1 MACFSLGCFLGKLN
15 YLAFQ
20 HFNQHLRMR
29 GIICRTNSSSVNL
42 NLHCLNFHLGQFAL
56 ALGRLQ
62 DELLNWKCCSCYY
75 YSCLVLSPDGRI
87 MGCGTVLQAMVT
99 LSLTG
104 TTETTRSMCV
114 CVGCRRKGSR
124 RIYADLVLLPSLPS
138 VQI

>member
-99 LSLTG
+99 HSHWLG
-104 TTETTRSMCV
+104 PRRRQGACV
-114 CVGCRRKGSR
+114 CVSAVGEKEAAGFT
-124 RIYADLVLLPSLPS
+124 RI
-138 VQI
+138 